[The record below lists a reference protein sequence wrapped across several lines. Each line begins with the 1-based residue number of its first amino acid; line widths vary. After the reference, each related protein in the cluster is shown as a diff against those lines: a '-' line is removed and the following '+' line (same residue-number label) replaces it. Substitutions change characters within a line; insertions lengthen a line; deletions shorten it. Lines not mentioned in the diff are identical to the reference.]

1 MDEKRVLI
9 IKTDRNLILS
19 RLLAC
24 SPGSLAGEQLYRVM
38 VALSPEYTKTFCVR
52 DLYYLERRG
61 LVERMSPHTG
71 RVDGSIDWKEA
82 RWRVTPRGD
91 EVANH
96 LVADPALDIERFMAQ
111 QEAGH

>member
-9 IKTDRNLILS
+9 IKTDRNMVLS

-24 SPGSLAGEQLYRVM
+24 SPGSFEGAALYRVM
-38 VALSPEYTKTFCVR
+38 LALNPEYTKTFCVR

-61 LVERMSPHTG
+61 LIERLSPISG
-71 RVDGSIDWKEA
+71 RVAPECEWKEA

-96 LVADPALDIERFMAQ
+96 LVNDPALDIESYLSRS
-111 QEAGH
+111 EAMD